1 MKIKQYLK
9 EAQLT
14 DLVIKFT
21 DQHNKKMDELELKAV
36 KQFERYIKVSKE
48 QYELKQ
54 IELSI
59 EELDI
64 SNFYRN
70 RLLSDVQ
77 RKMR

>member
-54 IELSI
+54 IEISI